1 MKTFLASLAAL
12 LPVVA
17 LAHDYSVNDL
27 MVMHPVAKETT
38 ATARSSAGYFTITN
52 NGDASDSL
60 IGVEADFPRV
70 MMHNTEVQDGVASMR
85 HMDAVILE
93 PGQTVTFEPGGFHVM
108 FMGLSEPMTEGEE
121 IPATLIF
128 ENAGRLDIVFNV
140 EKIEAKDHSDHNH

>member
-1 MKTFLASLAAL
+1 MKTLFASLVAL
-12 LPVVA
+12 LPMTA
-17 LAHDYSVNDL
+17 LAHDYTVNDL

-38 ATARSSAGYFTITN
+38 ATARTSAGYFTVTN
-52 NGDASDSL
+52 NGDTADSL

-70 MMHNTEVQDGVASMR
+70 MMHTTVVQDGVASMM
-85 HMDAVILE
+85 HTDAVILE
-93 PGQTVTFEPGGFHVM
+93 PGQTVTFEPGGLHIM

-140 EKIEAKDHSDHNH
+140 EKIEAKGHSDHNH